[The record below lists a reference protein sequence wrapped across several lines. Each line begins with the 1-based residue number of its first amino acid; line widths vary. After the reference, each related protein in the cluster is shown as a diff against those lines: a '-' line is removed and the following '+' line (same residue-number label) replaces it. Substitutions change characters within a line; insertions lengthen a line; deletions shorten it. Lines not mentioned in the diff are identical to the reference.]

1 MDSRDD
7 IQASVRISG
16 DKGAGREDN
25 SFRARDPLTVVIFGA
40 SGDLS
45 KRKLIPAL
53 YHLEQEGYLPER
65 YAVVGFSRTEMS
77 DEAYRERMIDEMR
90 EDFGDVDAGSPLFQA
105 LHYQPG
111 NNTDVASFQKLKAR
125 LDELDAA
132 RDLPGNRLFYLSVAP
147 EFFTPIIH
155 NLQGAGLIRDPDEQQ
170 WSHVI
175 IEKPFGHDLKS
186 AREMNDEVTGILDES
201 QIYRIDHYLGKETVQ
216 NILSFR
222 FGNAIFEPLFNQKY
236 VENVQITVA
245 ETLGMEGRRGAF
257 YDKAGALRDI
267 VQNHMLQLLC
277 LIAMEPPAAVEPVS
291 IRDEK
296 VKLLRALVPYATPEE
311 VHANTVRGQYGFG
324 ELRGE
329 VVKGFRQEEGVDQLS
344 VTESYV
350 ALRAKIDNWRWAG
363 VPFLLRTGKRLR
375 NRVSE
380 IAVQFRHPPLR
391 LFHDSGTADG
401 LAMEAAS
408 ANVLIL
414 RIQPKG
420 GDQPLLRLQ
429 ASRDADQPGAGQ
441 HGFRLRGVRAAL
453 PRGLRAAAAGCHAW
467 RRVAVHPLRRGGLRV
482 AFHGLDPVRMGQA
495 AGSPFSQLLSLHR
508 RPGRGGS
515 PASGQQY
522 GLASAQP
529 DGHRGGG
536 AVRVGRPVIN
546 HVEARDDGTA
556 VALS

>member
-1 MDSRDD
+1 
-7 IQASVRISG
+7 
-16 DKGAGREDN
+16 
-25 SFRARDPLTVVIFGA
+25 
-40 SGDLS
+40 
-45 KRKLIPAL
+45 
-53 YHLEQEGYLPER
+53 
-65 YAVVGFSRTEMS
+65 
-77 DEAYRERMIDEMR
+77 
-90 EDFGDVDAGSPLFQA
+90 
-105 LHYQPG
+105 
-111 NNTDVASFQKLKAR
+111 
-125 LDELDAA
+125 
-132 RDLPGNRLFYLSVAP
+132 
-147 EFFTPIIH
+147 
-155 NLQGAGLIRDPDEQQ
+155 
-170 WSHVI
+170 
-175 IEKPFGHDLKS
+175 
-186 AREMNDEVTGILDES
+186 MNDEVTGILDES

-311 VHANTVRGQYGFG
+311 VYANTVRGQYGFG
-324 ELRGE
+324 ELKGE

-414 RIQPKG
+414 RIQPKEG
-420 GDQPLLRLQ
+420 ISLSFACKRPGMQIDLARVNMDFVYEAFEQRSPEAYERLLLDAMRGD
-429 ASRDADQPGAGQ
+429 ASLFTRSDEVDY
-441 HGFRLRGVRAAL
+441 
-453 PRGLRAAAAGCHAW
+453 AW
-467 RRVAVHPLRRGGLRV
+467 RFTDSILSGWDKLPAPRFPNYYPFTDGPDEADRLLQDSSTGWRQLSQ
-482 AFHGLDPVRMGQA
+482 MGIA
-495 AGSPFSQLLSLHR
+495 E
-508 RPGRGGS
+508 
-515 PASGQQY
+515 
-522 GLASAQP
+522 
-529 DGHRGGG
+529 
-536 AVRVGRPVIN
+536 VGR
-546 HVEARDDGTA
+546 
-556 VALS
+556 

>member
-1 MDSRDD
+1 MDSGDGV
-7 IQASVRISG
+7 QASVRISG
-16 DKGAGREDN
+16 GKGSDRADI
-25 SFRARDPLTVVIFGA
+25 SFRARDPVTVVIFGA

-65 YAVVGFSRTEMS
+65 YAVVGFSRTEMT
-77 DEAYRERMIDEMR
+77 DEAYRERMVGEMR
-90 EDFGDVDAGSPLFQA
+90 EDLTDVDAESPLFKA

-111 NNTDVASFQKLKAR
+111 NNTDVESFEKLKAR
-125 LDELDAA
+125 LDALDAE

-147 EFFTPIIH
+147 EFFTPIIR
-155 NLQGAGLIRDPDEQQ
+155 NLAAAGLIRRPEEDR

-175 IEKPFGHDLKS
+175 IEKPFGHDLES
-186 AREMNDEVTGILDES
+186 ARAMNEEVTGILDES

-257 YDKAGALRDI
+257 YDKAGALRDV

-296 VKLLRALVPYATPEE
+296 VKLLRALEPYATPEE
-311 VHANTVRGQYGFG
+311 VAANTVRGQYGFG

-329 VVKGFRQEEGVDQLS
+329 VVKGFRQEEGVDELS

-350 ALRAKIDNWRWAG
+350 ALRARIDNWRWAG

-375 NRVSE
+375 NRLSE

-401 LAMEAAS
+401 LAMAAAS

-414 RIQPKG
+414 RIQPKEG
-420 GDQPLLRLQ
+420 ISLSFACKRPGMQINLAKVNMDFEYEAFEQRSPEAYERLLLDAMRGD
-429 ASRDADQPGAGQ
+429 ASLFTRSDEVDY
-441 HGFRLRGVRAAL
+441 
-453 PRGLRAAAAGCHAW
+453 AW
-467 RRVAVHPLRRGGLRV
+467 RFTDSILSGWDKLPAPRFPNYYPFTDGPDEADGLLADSSTGWRQ
-482 AFHGLDPVRMGQA
+482 LSQMGIA
-495 AGSPFSQLLSLHR
+495 E
-508 RPGRGGS
+508 
-515 PASGQQY
+515 
-522 GLASAQP
+522 
-529 DGHRGGG
+529 
-536 AVRVGRPVIN
+536 VGR
-546 HVEARDDGTA
+546 
-556 VALS
+556 

>member
-1 MDSRDD
+1 MEPRNGV
-7 IQASVRISG
+7 QASVRISE
-16 DKGAGREDN
+16 DEGARRADS
-25 SFRARDPLTVVIFGA
+25 SFRANDPLTMVIFGA

-53 YHLEQEGYLPER
+53 YQLEREGCLPER
-65 YAVVGFSRTEMS
+65 YAVVGFSRTEMT
-77 DEAYRERMIDEMR
+77 DEAYRERMIGEMR
-90 EDFGDVDAGSPLFQA
+90 LDLPEVDAGSPLFEA

-111 NNTDVASFQKLKAR
+111 DNTDAESFRKLKAR
-125 LDELDAA
+125 LDELDAE
-132 RDLPGNRLFYLSVAP
+132 RELPGNRLFYLSVSP
-147 EFFTPIIH
+147 EFFAPIIR
-155 NLQGAGLIRDPDEQQ
+155 NLDAAGLIRSPDEEQ

-175 IEKPFGHDLKS
+175 IEKPFGHDLRS
-186 AREMNDEVTGILDES
+186 AREMNEEVTGILDES

-296 VKLLRALVPYATPEE
+296 VKLLRALVPYGAPEE
-311 VHANTVRGQYGFG
+311 VAAATVRGQYGFG

-329 VVKGFRQEEGVDQLS
+329 VVKGFRQEDGVDEMS
-344 VTESYV
+344 ATESYV

-363 VPFLLRTGKRLR
+363 IPFLLRTGKRLR

-391 LFHDSGTADG
+391 LFRNPSRSDR
-401 LAMEAAS
+401 LAMAAAS

-414 RIQPKG
+414 GIQPREGISLSFACKRPG
-420 GDQPLLRLQ
+420 MQIDLAEVRMDFVYEAFEQRSPEAYERLLLDAMRGD
-429 ASRDADQPGAGQ
+429 ASLFTRSDE
-441 HGFRLRGVRAAL
+441 VEY
-453 PRGLRAAAAGCHAW
+453 AW
-467 RRVAVHPLRRGGLRV
+467 RFTDSILAGWDKLPTPRFPNYYPFTDGPDEADRLLEDSSAGWRKLSQ
-482 AFHGLDPVRMGQA
+482 MG
-495 AGSPFSQLLSLHR
+495 
-508 RPGRGGS
+508 
-515 PASGQQY
+515 
-522 GLASAQP
+522 
-529 DGHRGGG
+529 
-536 AVRVGRPVIN
+536 VVEVGR
-546 HVEARDDGTA
+546 
-556 VALS
+556 

>member
-7 IQASVRISG
+7 MQASVRISG
-16 DKGAGREDN
+16 NRDAGRGDN

-65 YAVVGFSRTEMS
+65 YAVVGFSRTEMT
-77 DEAYRERMIDEMR
+77 DEAYRERMIGEMR
-90 EDFGDVDAGSPLFQA
+90 QDFPDVDAGSPLFEA

-111 NNTDVASFQKLKAR
+111 DNTDAGSFRGLKAR
-125 LDELDAA
+125 LDALDAE

-147 EFFTPIIH
+147 EFFTPIIR
-155 NLQGAGLIRDPDEQQ
+155 NLDAAGLIRRPEEEP

-175 IEKPFGHDLKS
+175 IEKPFGHDLQS

-245 ETLGMEGRRGAF
+245 ETLGMEGRRGTF

-296 VKLLRALVPYATPEE
+296 VKLLRALVPYGAPEE
-311 VHANTVRGQYGFG
+311 VAACTVRGQYGFG

-329 VVKGFRQEEGVDQLS
+329 VVKGFRQEEGVDETS

-375 NRVSE
+375 NRLSE

-391 LFHDSGTADG
+391 LFRDPATPDG
-401 LAMEAAS
+401 LAMAAAS
-408 ANVLIL
+408 ANVLLL
-414 RIQPKG
+414 RIQPQEGISLSFACKRPG
-420 GDQPLLRLQ
+420 MQIDLARVNMDFVYEAFEQRSPEAYERLLLDAMRGD
-429 ASRDADQPGAGQ
+429 ASLFTRSDEVDY
-441 HGFRLRGVRAAL
+441 
-453 PRGLRAAAAGCHAW
+453 AW
-467 RRVAVHPLRRGGLRV
+467 RFTDSILSGWDKLPAPRFPNYYPFTDGPDDSDRLLQESSTGWRRLSQ
-482 AFHGLDPVRMGQA
+482 MGIA
-495 AGSPFSQLLSLHR
+495 E
-508 RPGRGGS
+508 
-515 PASGQQY
+515 
-522 GLASAQP
+522 
-529 DGHRGGG
+529 
-536 AVRVGRPVIN
+536 VGR
-546 HVEARDDGTA
+546 
-556 VALS
+556 